1 MRFSRSPI
9 LASESPTCRDLARR
23 LLFFRAMA
31 IRTIVVGTDLGES
44 GQRAVQLAAP
54 TALATRATLWLVHAN
69 ESGLD
74 HAWSELPI
82 GARSAAHA
90 LRERF
95 KGRFENSLSALE
107 TERLSCEEAGLTCHT
122 ACEEGQPWETI
133 LRTAVSV
140 NADLIVV
147 GDPAGAVGLPERILG
162 TTAERVVRQAP
173 CSVLVACGRLR
184 KDYAGA
190 RIAVGVDFS
199 VHGIEAVRWA
209 RDVAKSI
216 DGEVVMLHVIPH
228 PILENVIP
236 REWRSVLDG
245 LASAARARLEQL
257 VVTEGLDPST
267 TIQVL
272 DGPIGKKLCN
282 AAADHGADLLFVG
295 SRGQGR
301 LRGMMLGSTP
311 QYCLRYSPVPVLAV
325 RP

>member
-1 MRFSRSPI
+1 
-9 LASESPTCRDLARR
+9 
-23 LLFFRAMA
+23 MA

-44 GQRAVQLAAP
+44 GQRALKLAVP
-54 TALATRATLWLVHAN
+54 TALATEATLWLVHAN
-69 ESGLD
+69 EIGLD
-74 HAWSELPI
+74 HAWPDLPL

-95 KGRFENSLSALE
+95 KGRFENCMQMLE
-107 TERLSCEEAGLTCHT
+107 DERRRCEEAGVNCHT
-122 ACEEGQPWETI
+122 SCEEGRPWETI

-140 NADLIVV
+140 NADLIAV
-147 GDPAGAVGLPERILG
+147 GDPAGAVGLPERLLG

-173 CSVLVACGRLR
+173 CSVVVACGRI
-184 KDYAGA
+184 KASYEGA

-199 VHGIEAVRWA
+199 AHGVEAVRWA
-209 RDVAKSI
+209 RDVARSVR
-216 DGEVVMLHVIPH
+216 GTVVLLHVVPH
-228 PILENVIP
+228 PIMESVLP
-236 REWRSVLDG
+236 REWPSVLEG
-245 LASAARARLEQL
+245 LASAARSRLEQL
-257 VVTEGLDPST
+257 IVSEGLDPDT
-267 TIQVL
+267 TLQVL

-282 AAADHGADLLFVG
+282 AAADHQADLLFVG